1 MKFKSLRRHK
11 NDVKNTLGSQYYDP
25 NWNQP
30 LEEFSSSNLY
40 KHSSTDKNNST
51 YNNTRK
57 FPPLSSDSKLS
68 VFFGTSFSASAN
80 FTKPDP
86 SIYKSYPNCSFSLS
100 NNDSA
105 SYRVSIN
112 KNIQSFNTIEHR
124 YEKDLYPGGHF
135 FPKTCR
141 PKQRLAVIICYRNRE
156 SHLKLFLNHIHA
168 FLQQQQLDYTIFV
181 VNQHGQEQFNRAAL
195 FDVGFLEAIK
205 LYSFDCFIFHD
216 VDLLPEDL
224 RNVYKCGKQP
234 KHMSVAVD
242 TFKYKL
248 PYPTLFG
255 GVTAIS
261 LTDFIN
267 ANGYATIYWGWG
279 GEDDDMYQRVNRTLR
294 KSIARYPTVIARY
307 QMICS
312 HNHVSAEANPSR
324 DIILRSNYDHKKD
337 GLNSIKYV
345 LHKLTFY
352 RLFTL
357 INVTL
362 TEESLNEISK
372 RMNIK
377 FPKKTTTMKM
387 RVLPR
392 KSA

>member
-1 MKFKSLRRHK
+1 MDQRAS
-11 NDVKNTLGSQYYDP
+11 SQYYDP
-25 NWNQP
+25 NLSKRNGTDHSKNSPHPIYTNIHRLTKTTRHIIIHENFQLYLQIQNYP
-30 LEEFSSSNLY
+30 YFSVHHFQRLQTLRNLILLFI
-40 KHSSTDKNNST
+40 NLI
-51 YNNTRK
+51 RIAA
-57 FPPLSSDSKLS
+57 FLSQ
-68 VFFGTSFSASAN
+68 TM
-80 FTKPDP
+80 
-86 SIYKSYPNCSFSLS
+86 
-100 NNDSA
+100 
-105 SYRVSIN
+105 
-112 KNIQSFNTIEHR
+112 IQLPIE
-124 YEKDLYPGGHF
+124 YLYPGGHF

-141 PKQRLAVIICYRNRE
+141 SKQRLAVIICYRNRE
-156 SHLKLFLNHIHA
+156 AHLKLFLNHIHA

-261 LTDFIN
+261 LTDFID